1 MISKKL
7 KITLTLSMISLCLI
21 LFFTIPIILKPK
33 YTYSY
38 TTKPLYV
45 YNELYISNHPLI
57 YIKDILFLPLE
68 IFSSDTSKYSS
79 TQSKDIIEIDG
90 TIYLSENYIE
100 NVFNKRVLDY
110 NNNIYIVHNFDYS
123 WTEDN
128 IYIAHAFGE
137 IDGNT
142 STNSLEAFYTSY
154 EKGIRIFE
162 VNFSITSDNKLAA
175 IRNWND
181 ATEILNLPDNKIP
194 PSQEEFTN
202 SKILEKYTPLSLENI
217 LKLMQKYPDIYIV
230 TDMKQLDD
238 SYISVQFEHI
248 VNTAEK
254 IDITLLDRIIP
265 QIYNEEMFKTIMNIY
280 DWKSVIYAIYN
291 LNTNFS
297 QEKVTNFLITNGIN
311 VITTNIKH
319 TPKVFADKLIKNNKL
334 IYLYTLNDSEKVEL
348 WKSRGIYGFYTDF
361 LS

>member
-1 MISKKL
+1 
-7 KITLTLSMISLCLI
+7 
-21 LFFTIPIILKPK
+21 
-33 YTYSY
+33 
-38 TTKPLYV
+38 
-45 YNELYISNHPLI
+45 
-57 YIKDILFLPLE
+57 
-68 IFSSDTSKYSS
+68 
-79 TQSKDIIEIDG
+79 
-90 TIYLSENYIE
+90 
-100 NVFNKRVLDY
+100 
-110 NNNIYIVHNFDYS
+110 
-123 WTEDN
+123 
-128 IYIAHAFGE
+128 
-137 IDGNT
+137 
-142 STNSLEAFYTSY
+142 
-154 EKGIRIFE
+154 
-162 VNFSITSDNKLAA
+162 
-175 IRNWND
+175 
-181 ATEILNLPDNKIP
+181 
-194 PSQEEFTN
+194 
-202 SKILEKYTPLSLENI
+202 
-217 LKLMQKYPDIYIV
+217 MQKYPDIYIV